1 MRHSYYGEFRT
12 RTYADIFPD
21 LEKFTAFITG
31 YPIDLSEISEDKI
44 KTVYYLLYAR
54 FGNTPI
60 VNSDENQFK
69 ARIISTMFM
78 YGPSWSR
85 RLEIQK
91 ALRQTDIENLRVGT
105 KSIYNHSFN
114 PSTTPRTLDKD
125 ELDTI
130 NDQNTAQHK
139 KSLIQAYA
147 ELTAL
152 LREDVTLSFI
162 NKFAPLFIKIAAPDY
177 PLLYAVESEDDE
189 DE

>member
-1 MRHSYYGEFRT
+1 MRKSYYGGFRT
-12 RTYADIFPD
+12 RTFSDIFTD
-21 LEKFTAFITG
+21 VDVFTSAVGEF
-31 YPIDLSEISEDKI
+31 PIDLSEISDKI
-44 KTVYYLLYAR
+44 ETVYYLLYAR
-54 FGNTPI
+54 YGNTPI

-69 ARIISTMFM
+69 ARIVSTMYM
-78 YGPSWSR
+78 YGPSWAR
-85 RLEIQK
+85 RLDIQK
-91 ALRQTDIENLRVGT
+91 ALRQANIEDLRTGT

-114 PSTTPRTLDKD
+114 PSTTPRTSDKD

-152 LREDVTLSFI
+152 LREDVTLTFI
-162 NKFAPLFIKIAAPDY
+162 NKFAPLFIKVAAPDY
-177 PLLYAVESEDDE
+177 PLLYAVESEDDT

>member
-1 MRHSYYGEFRT
+1 MHKSYYGGFRT
-12 RTYADIFPD
+12 RTFSDIFPD
-21 LEKFTAFITG
+21 LEEFTDYIG
-31 YPIDLSEISEDKI
+31 ENPIDLSEMSDKI

-54 FGNTPI
+54 YGNTPI

-69 ARIISTMFM
+69 ARLISTMFM
-78 YGPSWSR
+78 YGPSWAC
-85 RLEIQK
+85 RLDIQK
-91 ALRQTDIENLRVGT
+91 ALRETDIEELRVGT
-105 KSIYNHSFN
+105 KSIYNHAFN
-114 PSTTPRTLDKD
+114 PSTTPSTSSTK

-147 ELTAL
+147 ELSAL

-162 NKFAPLFIKIAAPDY
+162 NKFAPLFIKVAAPDY